1 MKSKLLSTRF
11 EDDIMG
17 HPVSINTK
25 LQVVT
30 EQGTGLMTFRGY
42 LLDYDDYFI
51 YLGVTLDNATNL
63 IRWEEIVTIDLLDL
77 EEEAK
82 KELLSKEPASGAIS

>member
-1 MKSKLLSTRF
+1 MKSKTLNPRF
-11 EDDIMG
+11 EDDILG
-17 HPVSINTK
+17 NPVSINTK
-25 LQVVT
+25 LQVAT

-42 LLDYDDYFI
+42 LLDYDDYFV
-51 YLGVTLDNATNL
+51 YLGVNLEETTNL

-82 KELLSKEPASGAIS
+82 KELLGKEPASGAIS